1 MTNEEEAQ
9 VAMYMRVID
18 FFRNHEEVL
27 NKNEEMLKNMVK
39 IKSFVQQ
46 IFDLLSE
53 EDLDRLLERY
63 KNDLTFLNMKKI

>member
-1 MTNEEEAQ
+1 MTDEEEAQ
-9 VAMYMRVID
+9 VTMYMRVID
-18 FFRNHEEVL
+18 FFRKHEEVL
-27 NKNEEMLKNMVK
+27 NKNEEILENVVK

-63 KNDLTFLNMKKI
+63 KDELAFLNIKKV